1 MVDDKDIEQDK
12 LEEAIETLQ
21 EVQHEQAEAAQAAES
36 AQPTASVSST
46 PVADAP
52 PVATPADA
60 VHGFLAELQQ
70 MQAMGLSYAQ
80 VWEIQVNMAP
90 TMLLKMVV
98 VSEIKLQLIRDLALL
113 GADAFGVK
121 YAQTPEQLFGALYGG
136 EPTVGGMS
144 LEELQNG

>member
-1 MVDDKDIEQDK
+1 MMVGDKDIEQDK
-12 LEEAIETLQ
+12 IEEAIETLQ
-21 EVQHEQAEAAQAAES
+21 EVQHEQAQAAQS
-36 AQPTASVSST
+36 PIPTTST
-46 PVADAP
+46 SVADAP

-90 TMLLKMVV
+90 TTLLKMVAI
-98 VSEIKLQLIRDLALL
+98 SEIKLQLIRDLATL
-113 GADAFGVK
+113 GADAFSVK

-136 EPTVGGMS
+136 EPTVGGRTI
-144 LEELQNG
+144 EELQNG